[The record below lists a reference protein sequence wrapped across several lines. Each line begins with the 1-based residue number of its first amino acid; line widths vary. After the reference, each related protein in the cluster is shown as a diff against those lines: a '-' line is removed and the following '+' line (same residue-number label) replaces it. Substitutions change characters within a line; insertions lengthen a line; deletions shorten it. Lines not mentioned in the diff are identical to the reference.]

1 MTVARRAH
9 QLSGLLNTLDRGNL
23 RQLETKNIW
32 PAEPQKSITDWNV
45 KSQGANKIHWRF
57 SQALQ
62 NVNQVLII
70 QATFGLSL

>member
-32 PAEPQKSITDWNV
+32 PTEPQKSITDWNV
-45 KSQGANKIHWRF
+45 KSQGAKYIED
-57 SQALQ
+57 
-62 NVNQVLII
+62 
-70 QATFGLSL
+70 SLNHFKMSIMS